1 MCFEVL
7 PWMTWA
13 FYKAIA
19 LGAYC
24 YYIYWA
30 PAGELGFLYFGVI
43 YCSLLCP
50 HGWVGLF
57 IWRYA
62 IPPTALL
69 AHSNLQPHDETQASL
84 AALRASQFNKCR
96 SRISWL
102 CAWYCWIIHKR
113 NTSFR
118 EEGYQGYLN
127 LPPPPPPKKKG
138 GTKWKRA
145 RDEPIRA
152 KYGACRPRHISC
164 KISWS
169 ILWWRDYECEILVTE
184 KHWAYARHWRAAAGS
199 RSGVVR
205 GPHTHTHA
213 VDRDVRFI

>member
-1 MCFEVL
+1 MCFDVL
-7 PWMTWA
+7 LWMTWA

-19 LGAYC
+19 LGAHC

-30 PAGELGFLYFGVI
+30 PPGELGFLYFGVT

-69 AHSNLQPHDETQASL
+69 AHSNLQPHDETQSASV
-84 AALRASQFNKCR
+84 ALRASQFNKCR

-102 CAWYCWIIHKR
+102 CAQYCWIIHKR
-113 NTSFR
+113 NTTP
-118 EEGYQGYLN
+118 Q
-127 LPPPPPPKKKG
+127 KKG
-138 GTKWKRA
+138 LKWKRA
-145 RDEPIRA
+145 RDEPVRA
-152 KYGACRPRHISC
+152 KYGASRPKHISC
-164 KISWS
+164 KIFWS
-169 ILWWRDYECEILVTE
+169 TLWWRDYECEILVTE
-184 KHWAYARHWRAAAGS
+184 KHWAYARHWRAAGGS

-205 GPHTHTHA
+205 GPHTHTHMLWTGMCA
-213 VDRDVRFI
+213 LYNSSADENLVITLE